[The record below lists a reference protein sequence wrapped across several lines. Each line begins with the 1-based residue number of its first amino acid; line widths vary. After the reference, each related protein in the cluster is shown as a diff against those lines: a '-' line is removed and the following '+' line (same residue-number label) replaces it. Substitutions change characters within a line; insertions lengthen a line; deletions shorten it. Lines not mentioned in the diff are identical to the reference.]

1 MQTQRSS
8 PRLCI
13 HISTFAAQRAGSA
26 AARTLRPAFRRPPTR
41 SNEKA
46 SDFRRKRRIRCI
58 IRTRQGAELRQRR
71 ARAIVRKLRGGAAS
85 RRIMTAVPGRPPAFL
100 RFGKRA
106 AARSRP
112 SDRVRI
118 RSSLRSACRFVR
130 ACGQAMVSVKPQRRS
145 RPSTQAAAGSPLSLA
160 RFHAWM
166 RASVGSTLTLGLFLI
181 CAREEGPRK
190 GRSVSK
196 STARTYT
203 CARTPSKHAYTY
215 FVHKNPQHTR
225 EGIES
230 TLYALARAHELF

>member
-1 MQTQRSS
+1 ML
-8 PRLCI
+8 RL
-13 HISTFAAQRAGSA
+13 
-26 AARTLRPAFRRPPTR
+26 AFRRPPTR

-130 ACGQAMVSVKPQRRS
+130 ACGRARLVSAKSLTRF
-145 RPSTQAAAGSPLSLA
+145 RPSTQAAAGSTPKLA
-160 RFHAWM
+160 RLRAWM